1 VSLLRLLQLRARHRA
16 PVQAL
21 GSEGGAKWRLHVL
34 GNQEQHGIIG
44 GNLAVLQPIKAQQTG
59 CTRGH
64 AGRLG

>member
-1 VSLLRLLQLRARHRA
+1 MSLLRLLQLRARHRA

-44 GNLAVLQPIKAQQTG
+44 GK
-59 CTRGH
+59 
-64 AGRLG
+64 